1 MRKLTILLMATIA
14 GYYFWTIN
22 KKEIEHPHKPVYLKV
37 VEQDFHED
45 FDSTYY
51 YYGCKA
57 DTFKSNHKCNV
68 N

>member
-22 KKEIEHPHKPVYLKV
+22 KKEIEHPHKPVYLKA

-51 YYGCKA
+51 YYGCKT
-57 DTFKSNHKCNV
+57 DTFKLNHKCNGK
-68 N
+68 

>member
-1 MRKLTILLMATIA
+1 MRKLTILLMAGIA
-14 GYYFWTIN
+14 GYYFWTVQ
-22 KKEIEHPHKPVYLKV
+22 KKDIKNPHKPVYIKI

-57 DTFKSNHKCNV
+57 DTFKANHKCNEQ
-68 N
+68 